1 MKEGDVIEARAG
13 HVAVARA
20 GDEDRRVEVTP
31 LVAVAW
37 GRASGTAAVV
47 KGGYLGY
54 WGTLGSYVLYPSLFP
69 QLGQQNLIG
78 KTVAIK
84 V

>member
-1 MKEGDVIEARAG
+1 MREGDVIEARAG

-37 GRASGTAAVV
+37 GRASGTAAV
-47 KGGYLGY
+47 GGTGRRAPVR
-54 WGTLGSYVLYPSLFP
+54 GEESTFEPAASEVSCP
-69 QLGQQNLIG
+69 
-78 KTVAIK
+78 
-84 V
+84 